1 LGTPVVAARRVR
13 LTYADTDAA
22 GILYYAAWFPWMERV
37 NVEWAYEQG
46 FRIDRMMGEHGASP
60 VTRSTTCEY
69 VATATV
75 YDEIDVEMRVDHVGN
90 RSYRYGFTMTRVG
103 DRVVVARSSLTM
115 VCVGPDGR
123 PTAIPAA
130 LRSVLHKAAVRSA
143 AGDSDA

>member
-1 LGTPVVAARRVR
+1 LSAPVVAARRVR

-37 NVEWAYEQG
+37 NVEWAYGHG
-46 FRIDRMMGEHGASP
+46 FRIDRMMSELGASP

-75 YDEIDVEMRVDHVGN
+75 YDEIDVEMRVDHVGD
-90 RSYRYGFTMTRVG
+90 RSYRYGYTMTRVG
-103 DRVVVARSSLTM
+103 DGVVVARSSLTL
-115 VCVGPDGR
+115 VCVGADGR

-130 LRSVLHKAAVRSA
+130 LRSVLLGA
-143 AGDSDA
+143 AGGTDD